1 MSERKRR
8 VPEEEVGGGLGG
20 GEERSGVADAI
31 RELREVRKGV
41 RLGGLDWKQL
51 RDEGRR

>member
-1 MSERKRR
+1 MTKQERR
-8 VPEEEVGGGLGG
+8 VREAETEGRPGRVGDRSEVA
-20 GEERSGVADAI
+20 EAI

-41 RLGGLDWKQL
+41 RLGGLDWRRL

>member
-8 VPEEEVGGGLGG
+8 VAEEAAPGHSGLV
-20 GEERSGVADAI
+20 EERSEVAEAI

-41 RLGGLDWKQL
+41 RLDGLDWKQL